1 MGVTGT
7 YLNAKDKIYVFR
19 DLDGFSPGI
28 SRIVFM
34 LDYARR
40 TTLEAVKG
48 LTQEQLDV
56 QVLKNGNTIGM
67 LLAHMAGVE
76 ESYQSVTF
84 RGVQPPN
91 GLPEH
96 ELGELGH
103 ETFRGYNLEHYLEKL
118 ATVRENT
125 LLELRQRDDAWLHK
139 KYAPWGGE
147 PMNNFFCWFHV
158 AEDEINHRGQIR
170 ILRKQIE
177 GARVKD
183 S

>member
-1 MGVTGT
+1 MDVPGT

-19 DLDGFSPGI
+19 SLDSFSPGI

-40 TTLEAVKG
+40 TTLEDVEG
-48 LTQEQLDV
+48 LTQEQLDL
-56 QVLKNGNTIGM
+56 QVLKDGNTIGM
-67 LLAHMAGVE
+67 LLAHIAGVE

-84 RGVQPPN
+84 RGVRPPN

-96 ELGELGH
+96 ELGELGRKA
-103 ETFRGYNLEHYLEKL
+103 FKGYSLRHYLDKL
-118 ATVRENT
+118 ASVREKT

-139 KYAPWGGE
+139 EYAPWGNT

-177 GARVKD
+177 SD
-183 S
+183 E